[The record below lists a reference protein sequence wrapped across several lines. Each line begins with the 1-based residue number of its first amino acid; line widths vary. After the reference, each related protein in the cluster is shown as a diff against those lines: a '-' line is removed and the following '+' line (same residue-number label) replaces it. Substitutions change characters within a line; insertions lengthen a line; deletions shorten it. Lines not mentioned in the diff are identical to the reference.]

1 MKLNPETLED
11 TSLHYYVPA
20 PGELHGVLYYPISI
34 GYFDC
39 KPAYAVHRNIHKS
52 YLLIVM
58 MEGML
63 NYQTHRQRG
72 TLRVGQALLLDCKQ
86 PHSYQAL
93 GKCSFTFI
101 HFDGAQSREICEQI
115 NRTSGNCIRLT
126 DSTRMHE
133 LVGELL
139 SFMKDEHRVN
149 EAQTSAMLYSILMVL
164 MESSGVSGA
173 GNIGN
178 SIVDQA
184 IAFIQHHLSE
194 TLTVE
199 TIAASVGYSQL
210 LFPCVSSRNGHIS
223 LSLRDEKPHGQRDAA
238 IADHPFVRA
247 GHRVSGGLQQR
258 GQLLLRIPQGK
269 GAFPARMQKAAH
281 VSTSVYYHGESKC
294 FIEMQCIK
302 YRKTTQ
308 SEAF

>member
-199 TIAASVGYSQL
+199 TIAASVGYSPSYFSHVFHRETGISPYRFVMKSRMDSAMQL
-210 LFPCVSSRNGHIS
+210 LQTTR
-223 LSLRDEKPHGQRDAA
+223 LSVQDIAFQVGFNSVANFCYAFRKEKGLSPH
-238 IADHPFVRA
+238 
-247 GHRVSGGLQQR
+247 
-258 GQLLLRIPQGK
+258 
-269 GAFPARMQKAAH
+269 
-281 VSTSVYYHGESKC
+281 EC
-294 FIEMQCIK
+294 
-302 YRKTTQ
+302 RKLPM
-308 SEAF
+308 